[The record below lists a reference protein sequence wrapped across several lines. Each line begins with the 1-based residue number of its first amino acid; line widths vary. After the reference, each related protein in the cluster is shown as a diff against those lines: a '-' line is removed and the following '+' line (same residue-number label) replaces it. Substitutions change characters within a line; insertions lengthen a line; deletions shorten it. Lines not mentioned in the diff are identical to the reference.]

1 MLLDDVVVL
10 NSKSIVV
17 AGPAEAFRKELLD
30 PHLDLHPEIRLKFE
44 DLSQQAFPEILS
56 RNDSD
61 PWEDRLYRMKVAGL
75 SEYSRKAGV
84 EVLRDAE
91 TYQRLTKHQQT
102 TLGWLSKS
110 FNEFVVLFSLFFRL
124 NMKRKNTVLLQLLY
138 MCLVGLVLGAVFFEV
153 ATPAD
158 DPLDLGLSKNWL
170 EFARHGINGYRP
182 LLTILEQGIDGAG
195 SHKALEL
202 ATDPETYSFLRT
214 TIRCLH
220 ESFPMT
226 DYPDV
231 SLTAP
236 VQVGELMH
244 LTDSRAALE
253 AATAL
258 SLPTIDWGALS
269 DILVPEEVIPDALQ
283 GLQIVHYL
291 AHVDY
296 AADWPGL
303 LECFDLTDSLGYYLC
318 VVDKGFGLL
327 NSVVQCMNFPK
338 LPCPATDG
346 SCNEWPSEV
355 PEASEVSRSLTA
367 VSRDLYQ
374 GGLMRIMKQF
384 FPHETVGSVIGGVF
398 TPIGGEDDPAW
409 QSKWNRIFSGVAE
422 TVNRL
427 DAECTTPLCR
437 SVSDAVFSLDAMLS
451 HVFDDLFR
459 AVNIAGCV
467 FAMIAATSFNTFDGL
482 LAYPEEHV
490 FFKQE
495 QDNRVRLESWPNA
508 DVWCSALFCRQDLG

>member
-30 PHLDLHPEIRLKFE
+30 PHLDLHPEIRRMFE
-44 DLSQQAFPEILS
+44 ELSQQAFPEILS

-75 SEYSRKAGV
+75 SEYSRKAGL

-91 TYQRLTKHQQT
+91 TYQRLTKHQRT

-110 FNEFVVLFSLFFRL
+110 FNEFVVLFSLFIRL
-124 NMKRKNTVLLQLLY
+124 NLKRKNTVLLQLLY
-138 MCLVGLVLGAVFFEV
+138 MCLVGLVLGAVFFQV
-153 ATPAD
+153 ATLTTD
-158 DPLDLGLSKNWL
+158 DLPPGLSDSWMD
-170 EFARHGINGYRP
+170 FARHGINGYRP
-182 LLTILEQGIDGAG
+182 LLTMLEQGVDGAG
-195 SHKALEL
+195 SHTALEL

-226 DYPDV
+226 GYPDV
-231 SLTAP
+231 SITTPARI
-236 VQVGELMH
+236 EDLMR

-253 AATAL
+253 SATARFQ
-258 SLPTIDWGALS
+258 SMPIIDWGALS
-269 DILVPEEVIPDALQ
+269 DILVPEDVIPDALQ
-283 GLQIVHYL
+283 GLQLVHYL

-303 LECFDLTDSLGYYLC
+303 LECFDLSDSLQYYLC

-327 NSVVQCMNFPK
+327 NSVVECMNFPK
-338 LPCPATDG
+338 LPCPAASG
-346 SCNEWPSEV
+346 ACNQWPSDV
-355 PEASEVSRSLTA
+355 PEASTLSRSLTA
-367 VSRDLYQ
+367 VSRDLSQ
-374 GGLMRIMKQF
+374 GGIMRIMKQF
-384 FPHETVGSVIGGVF
+384 FPHETVGSVVGGVL
-398 TPIGGEDDPAW
+398 TPTGGQDDPAW
-409 QSKWNRIFSGVAE
+409 QSKWNRIFSGVTE

-427 DAECTTPLCR
+427 DAECTTPFCR
-437 SVSDAVFSLDAMLS
+437 VVSDTVFSLDTVLS

-467 FAMIAATSFNTFDGL
+467 FAMIAAISFNTFDGV

-495 QDNRVRLESWPNA
+495 QDNRVRIES
-508 DVWCSALFCRQDLG
+508 